1 MNIEKWLHKKR
12 NLIIKIAL
20 SLTIFCFY
28 DCLLDRGHFTNY
40 QEGYFMENQDQNI
53 KTENEQF
60 IPKTKPKK
68 RKKKTV
74 SDIELQIKELQ
85 KKKEELILKSKA
97 DSGDFV
103 LSTLSKNNISIESI
117 EENKELF
124 YDELETLLNA
134 NSQNFSELLK

>member
-1 MNIEKWLHKKR
+1 
-12 NLIIKIAL
+12 
-20 SLTIFCFY
+20 
-28 DCLLDRGHFTNY
+28 
-40 QEGYFMENQDQNI
+40 MENQDQNI
-53 KTENEQF
+53 KIENEKI

-97 DSGDFV
+97 DIGDFV

>member
-1 MNIEKWLHKKR
+1 
-12 NLIIKIAL
+12 
-20 SLTIFCFY
+20 
-28 DCLLDRGHFTNY
+28 
-40 QEGYFMENQDQNI
+40 MENQDQNI
-53 KTENEQF
+53 KIENEKI
-60 IPKTKPKK
+60 IPKTRPKK

-97 DSGDFV
+97 DIGDFV
-103 LSTLSKNNISIESI
+103 LSILSKNDISIESI

>member
-1 MNIEKWLHKKR
+1 
-12 NLIIKIAL
+12 
-20 SLTIFCFY
+20 
-28 DCLLDRGHFTNY
+28 
-40 QEGYFMENQDQNI
+40 MENQDQNI
-53 KTENEQF
+53 KTENEQI
-60 IPKTKPKK
+60 IPKTIPKK

-97 DSGDFV
+97 DIGDFV

>member
-1 MNIEKWLHKKR
+1 
-12 NLIIKIAL
+12 
-20 SLTIFCFY
+20 
-28 DCLLDRGHFTNY
+28 
-40 QEGYFMENQDQNI
+40 MENEMNETNI
-53 KTENEQF
+53 VKKTR
-60 IPKTKPKK
+60 TK
-68 RKKKTV
+68 RRKKTV

-97 DSGDFV
+97 DIGDFV
-103 LSTLSKNNISIESI
+103 LSTLSKNDISIESI

>member
-1 MNIEKWLHKKR
+1 MAAHYFFAVTCNPTFH
-12 NLIIKIAL
+12 
-20 SLTIFCFY
+20 SLY
-28 DCLLDRGHFTNY
+28 
-40 QEGYFMENQDQNI
+40 
-53 KTENEQF
+53 KT

-97 DSGDFV
+97 DIGDFV

>member
-1 MNIEKWLHKKR
+1 
-12 NLIIKIAL
+12 
-20 SLTIFCFY
+20 
-28 DCLLDRGHFTNY
+28 
-40 QEGYFMENQDQNI
+40 MENQDQTI
-53 KTENEQF
+53 KIENEQI

-97 DSGDFV
+97 DIGDFV
-103 LSTLSKNNISIESI
+103 LSTLSKNDISIESI

>member
-1 MNIEKWLHKKR
+1 
-12 NLIIKIAL
+12 
-20 SLTIFCFY
+20 
-28 DCLLDRGHFTNY
+28 
-40 QEGYFMENQDQNI
+40 MENEDQNI
-53 KTENEQF
+53 NTERNQS
-60 IPKTKPKK
+60 IAKSKPKK

-97 DSGDFV
+97 DIGDFV
-103 LSTLSKNNISIESI
+103 LSTLSKNDISIESI

>member
-1 MNIEKWLHKKR
+1 
-12 NLIIKIAL
+12 
-20 SLTIFCFY
+20 
-28 DCLLDRGHFTNY
+28 
-40 QEGYFMENQDQNI
+40 MENQDQTI
-53 KTENEQF
+53 KTENEQI

-97 DSGDFV
+97 DIGDFI
-103 LSTLSKNNISIESI
+103 LSTLSKNDISIESI

>member
-1 MNIEKWLHKKR
+1 
-12 NLIIKIAL
+12 
-20 SLTIFCFY
+20 
-28 DCLLDRGHFTNY
+28 
-40 QEGYFMENQDQNI
+40 MENQDQNI
-53 KTENEQF
+53 KTEHEQC
-60 IPKTKPKK
+60 IPKTQPKK
-68 RKKKTV
+68 RKKQTV

-97 DSGDFV
+97 DIGDFV

>member
-1 MNIEKWLHKKR
+1 
-12 NLIIKIAL
+12 
-20 SLTIFCFY
+20 
-28 DCLLDRGHFTNY
+28 
-40 QEGYFMENQDQNI
+40 MENQDQNI
-53 KTENEQF
+53 KIENEKI

-97 DSGDFV
+97 DIGDFV
-103 LSTLSKNNISIESI
+103 LSTLSKNDISIESI

>member
-1 MNIEKWLHKKR
+1 
-12 NLIIKIAL
+12 
-20 SLTIFCFY
+20 
-28 DCLLDRGHFTNY
+28 
-40 QEGYFMENQDQNI
+40 MENQDQNI

-60 IPKTKPKK
+60 SPKTKPKK

-97 DSGDFV
+97 DIGDFV

>member
-1 MNIEKWLHKKR
+1 
-12 NLIIKIAL
+12 
-20 SLTIFCFY
+20 
-28 DCLLDRGHFTNY
+28 
-40 QEGYFMENQDQNI
+40 MESQDQNI
-53 KTENEQF
+53 NAINGNF
-60 IPKTKPKK
+60 NSKTKPKK

-97 DSGDFV
+97 DIGDFV
-103 LSTLSKNNISIESI
+103 LSTLSKNDISIESI

>member
-1 MNIEKWLHKKR
+1 
-12 NLIIKIAL
+12 
-20 SLTIFCFY
+20 
-28 DCLLDRGHFTNY
+28 
-40 QEGYFMENQDQNI
+40 MENQDQNI
-53 KTENEQF
+53 KTENEQI
-60 IPKTKPKK
+60 IPKTKQKK

-97 DSGDFV
+97 DIGDFV
-103 LSTLSKNNISIESI
+103 LSTLSKNDISIESI

>member
-1 MNIEKWLHKKR
+1 
-12 NLIIKIAL
+12 
-20 SLTIFCFY
+20 
-28 DCLLDRGHFTNY
+28 
-40 QEGYFMENQDQNI
+40 MENQDQKI
-53 KTENEQF
+53 KTENEQI

-97 DSGDFV
+97 DIGDFV
-103 LSTLSKNNISIESI
+103 LSTLSKNDISIESI

>member
-1 MNIEKWLHKKR
+1 
-12 NLIIKIAL
+12 
-20 SLTIFCFY
+20 
-28 DCLLDRGHFTNY
+28 
-40 QEGYFMENQDQNI
+40 MENQDQTI
-53 KTENEQF
+53 KTKNEQI
-60 IPKTKPKK
+60 IPKRKPKK

-97 DSGDFV
+97 DIGDFV
-103 LSTLSKNNISIESI
+103 LSTLSKNDISIESI

>member
-1 MNIEKWLHKKR
+1 
-12 NLIIKIAL
+12 
-20 SLTIFCFY
+20 
-28 DCLLDRGHFTNY
+28 
-40 QEGYFMENQDQNI
+40 MENQDQTI
-53 KTENEQF
+53 KTENEQI
-60 IPKTKPKK
+60 IPKKKPKK

-85 KKKEELILKSKA
+85 KKKEELILKSKS
-97 DSGDFV
+97 DIGDFV
-103 LSTLSKNNISIESI
+103 LSTLSKNDISIESI

>member
-1 MNIEKWLHKKR
+1 
-12 NLIIKIAL
+12 
-20 SLTIFCFY
+20 
-28 DCLLDRGHFTNY
+28 
-40 QEGYFMENQDQNI
+40 MENEDQNI
-53 KTENEQF
+53 NTESNQL
-60 IPKTKPKK
+60 ITKSKPKK

-97 DSGDFV
+97 DIGDFV
-103 LSTLSKNNISIESI
+103 LSTLSKNDISIESI

>member
-1 MNIEKWLHKKR
+1 
-12 NLIIKIAL
+12 
-20 SLTIFCFY
+20 
-28 DCLLDRGHFTNY
+28 
-40 QEGYFMENQDQNI
+40 MENQDQNI
-53 KTENEQF
+53 KTENEQI

-85 KKKEELILKSKA
+85 KKKELILKSKA
-97 DSGDFV
+97 DIGDFV
-103 LSTLSKNNISIESI
+103 LSILSKNDISIESI

-134 NSQNFSELLK
+134 NSQNFSELFK

>member
-1 MNIEKWLHKKR
+1 
-12 NLIIKIAL
+12 
-20 SLTIFCFY
+20 
-28 DCLLDRGHFTNY
+28 
-40 QEGYFMENQDQNI
+40 MENQDQNI
-53 KTENEQF
+53 KIENEKI
-60 IPKTKPKK
+60 IPKTRPKK

-97 DSGDFV
+97 DIGDFV
-103 LSTLSKNNISIESI
+103 LSTLSKNDISIESI

>member
-1 MNIEKWLHKKR
+1 
-12 NLIIKIAL
+12 
-20 SLTIFCFY
+20 
-28 DCLLDRGHFTNY
+28 
-40 QEGYFMENQDQNI
+40 MENQDQNI
-53 KTENEQF
+53 KIENEKI
-60 IPKTKPKK
+60 IPKIRPKK

-97 DSGDFV
+97 DIGDLV
-103 LSTLSKNNISIESI
+103 LSTLSKNDISIESI

>member
-1 MNIEKWLHKKR
+1 MLAKECLTEYYICFSKK
-12 NLIIKIAL
+12 I
-20 SLTIFCFY
+20 C
-28 DCLLDRGHFTNY
+28 
-40 QEGYFMENQDQNI
+40 
-53 KTENEQF
+53 
-60 IPKTKPKK
+60 

-97 DSGDFV
+97 DIGDFV
-103 LSTLSKNNISIESI
+103 LSTLSKNDISIESI

>member
-1 MNIEKWLHKKR
+1 
-12 NLIIKIAL
+12 
-20 SLTIFCFY
+20 
-28 DCLLDRGHFTNY
+28 
-40 QEGYFMENQDQNI
+40 MENQDQTI
-53 KTENEQF
+53 KTENEQI
-60 IPKTKPKK
+60 IPKRKPKK

-97 DSGDFV
+97 DIGDFV
-103 LSTLSKNNISIESI
+103 LSTLSKNDISIESI

>member
-1 MNIEKWLHKKR
+1 
-12 NLIIKIAL
+12 
-20 SLTIFCFY
+20 
-28 DCLLDRGHFTNY
+28 
-40 QEGYFMENQDQNI
+40 MENQDQKI
-53 KTENEQF
+53 KTENEQI

-85 KKKEELILKSKA
+85 RKKEELILKSKA
-97 DSGDFV
+97 DIGDFV
-103 LSTLSKNNISIESI
+103 LSTLSKNDISIESI

>member
-1 MNIEKWLHKKR
+1 
-12 NLIIKIAL
+12 
-20 SLTIFCFY
+20 
-28 DCLLDRGHFTNY
+28 
-40 QEGYFMENQDQNI
+40 MENQDQNI
-53 KTENEQF
+53 KTENEKI

-97 DSGDFV
+97 DIGDFV
-103 LSTLSKNNISIESI
+103 LSTLSKNDISIESI

>member
-1 MNIEKWLHKKR
+1 
-12 NLIIKIAL
+12 
-20 SLTIFCFY
+20 
-28 DCLLDRGHFTNY
+28 
-40 QEGYFMENQDQNI
+40 MENKDQNI
-53 KTENEQF
+53 KIENEKI
-60 IPKTKPKK
+60 IPKTRPKK

-97 DSGDFV
+97 DIGDFV